1 MRLWFLYDVVE
12 SSSPANSPLPE
23 DVRRWRQV
31 YGRRKD
37 RRRSRTRRSRRS
49 RSG

>member
-1 MRLWFLYDVVE
+1 MRLWLYGVVE

-23 DVRRWRQV
+23 DVRRRRQV

-37 RRRSRTRRSRRS
+37 RRRSRRRS